1 MKRAAAFIMSM
12 VLAAGLAG
20 CGTEKDLSKVELTD
34 IQEANQ
40 GEKLLENHGV
50 VSYKMEFRDSDGK
63 MTEEASLVK
72 DGKDTVYQ
80 VKLSQSSTY
89 NRTEVYKDGWS
100 YSEFVDGED
109 ITHEVFWY
117 MDGEYDAEL
126 KQYVDA
132 FLVDGVDGLEI
143 KEREEGENYYSIK
156 AQVDEG
162 DNVSEEY
169 DYFYEYVVDK
179 SSLEIDQ
186 YVAYALDS
194 DEKQNVMSFAE
205 VTYDDKYSEPDFVK
219 SLQNAE
225 KTRTVTIITDPGTSS
240 EKKTEVKI
248 ASTALFD
255 AVVADGYGVYTD
267 RDGRQQ
273 YDETSQEAD
282 QNGNYEDIT
291 LYLIK

>member
-1 MKRAAAFIMSM
+1 M
-12 VLAAGLAG
+12 
-20 CGTEKDLSKVELTD
+20 
-34 IQEANQ
+34 
-40 GEKLLENHGV
+40 

-63 MTEEASLVK
+63 MTEEASLAK

-100 YSEFVDGED
+100 YSEFVDGGD

-126 KQYVDA
+126 EQYVDA

-143 KEREEGENYYSIK
+143 KDREEGEDYYSIK

-194 DEKQNVMSFAE
+194 DEKQNVMSFAQ
-205 VTYDDKYSEPDFVK
+205 VTYDDKYSEPAFVK
-219 SLQNAE
+219 SLQNAD
-225 KTRTVTIITDPGTSS
+225 KTRTVTIVTDPGTSS

-282 QNGNYEDIT
+282 QDGNYEDIT
-291 LYLIK
+291 LYVIK